1 MTAPAGGPKLAVD
14 GLRKVFDDRRS
25 GEVVALDGVDFEIAE
40 KEFVTVIGTSGCGK
54 STLLSIIAGL
64 EEETDGVVLVDGDY
78 VVGPGRDRGVVFQS
92 YTLFPWLT
100 AQQNVE
106 FALRGSGRERT
117 EIAREHLSLVGLERF
132 GDAYPSQLSGG
143 MRQRVA
149 IARALSYKPEVL
161 LMDEPFG
168 ALDAQ
173 TRQLMQELLIR
184 VWEEHRLT
192 VMFVTHD
199 IDEAV
204 FLSDRVL
211 VMTARPGRI
220 KEELRVEIER
230 PRTFEIFSSPEF
242 FEYKSQLLDVGA
254 RGEPALGRGDGSDR
268 VSDEARVAAAI
279 EERARRAGRARERAD
294 RLRHHHPRRAGRAG
308 PRGGGAAGAPR
319 GAAARR
325 GSGGRAVRARAR
337 SARPLDPPG
346 SRGARLRRAP
356 AARRAPRRRAAAGAA
371 CCSTATSTSSPPS
384 RASAGRATR
393 SRPRSATGGSTAA
406 APAT

>member
-1 MTAPAGGPKLAVD
+1 MNGPKLAVRGVSKIFD
-14 GLRKVFDDRRS
+14 GRD
-25 GEVVALDGVDFEIAE
+25 GEVVALDGADFEIAE

-64 EEETDGVVLVDGDY
+64 EEETEGEVLVDGTP
-78 VVGPGRDRGVVFQS
+78 VLAPGRDRGVVFQT

-100 AQQNVE
+100 AQRNVE
-106 FALRGSGRERT
+106 FALRGRGDKRAR
-117 EIAREHLSLVGLERF
+117 IARDHLAMVGLERF
-132 GDAYPSQLSGG
+132 ANAHPSQLSGG

-173 TRQLMQELLIR
+173 TRQLMQELLTK

-220 KEELRVEIER
+220 KENIPIELER
-230 PRTFEIFSSPEF
+230 PRRFEVLSSPEF
-242 FEYKSQLLDVGA
+242 FEYKAKLLESV
-254 RGEPALGRGDGSDR
+254 R
-268 VSDEARVAAAI
+268 
-279 EERARRAGRARERAD
+279 EES
-294 RLRHHHPRRAGRAG
+294 L
-308 PRGGGAAGAPR
+308 
-319 GAAARR
+319 
-325 GSGGRAVRARAR
+325 
-337 SARPLDPPG
+337 
-346 SRGARLRRAP
+346 
-356 AARRAPRRRAAAGAA
+356 RAAAELE
-371 CCSTATSTSSPPS
+371 
-384 RASAGRATR
+384 AGV
-393 SRPRSATGGSTAA
+393 
-406 APAT
+406 